1 MKVFSVLMAIAFL
14 FTGAKA
20 THELKVM
27 KPVPVV
33 LAVPVSSYDSISE
46 KLEVVSSSFNT
57 ASDKQKA
64 LLVGVRE
71 KR

>member
-20 THELKVM
+20 THELKVV

-33 LAVPVSSYDSISE
+33 LTIPVSDYDAISD
-46 KLEVVSSSFNT
+46 KLDVVSANFN
-57 ASDKQKA
+57 AVSDKQKA
-64 LLVGVRE
+64 LFTRFSE